1 MIEAMDVE
9 FVPLA
14 KNFLAKNEVSISDS
28 LQPEELIQALAKHFE
43 ALVFNITSLAA
54 MVAIIHN
61 DKKIMP
67 KHLVSAQ
74 AYIAYQCVGE
84 KAVKKIKG
92 GTKNTESTV
101 VDVEGIE
108 MDEVAQNCVDM
119 DMRKYIHN
127 ILAYQEITIGKG
139 AMAGILRILHS
150 HMGCLLKDIRA
161 NEPITIKRL
170 ESIMSLRRHAVF
182 H

>member
-1 MIEAMDVE
+1 MDID

-14 KNFLAKNEVSISDS
+14 KNFLSKNKVSISDS
-28 LQPEELIQALAKHFE
+28 LQPDELIQALSKHFE

-54 MVAIIHN
+54 MVAVIHS

-67 KHLVSAQ
+67 KHLIPAQ

-84 KAVKKIKG
+84 KAVKNIKG
-92 GTKNTESTV
+92 GSKNTDTSV

-108 MDEVAQNCVDM
+108 MDEIAENCIDM
-119 DMRKYIHN
+119 DMRKYIHS
-127 ILAYQEITIGKG
+127 IIAYQEISIGKG
-139 AMAGILRILHS
+139 AMAGLLRILRS
-150 HMGCLLKDIRA
+150 HMGCLLKDIRM
-161 NEPITIKRL
+161 NEPITMNRL
-170 ESIMSLRRHAVF
+170 QNIMSLRRHAVF